1 MMKFFLLFLHKIF
14 EGHSFT
20 SMAQHPYHLTHA
32 DKSDTFLT

>member
-20 SMAQHPYHLTHA
+20 SMAQYPYHRTQA
-32 DKSDTFLT
+32 DISDAFLT